1 MSADTLVP
9 NGPFCSCIDCTEPA
23 DAVIQHRDHGR
34 RVVCEDHV
42 NGHEVIDDV

>member
-23 DAVIQHRDHGR
+23 TPIAGGDA
-34 RVVCEDHV
+34 
-42 NGHEVIDDV
+42 